1 VTSELES
8 FVAEAE
14 SIDASDDHNN
24 NVHVAVR
31 MKPNFNKDREVWT
44 IDPVRGFIGSKLGDY
59 FFGISRV

>member
-1 VTSELES
+1 MTSELES

-24 NVHVAVR
+24 VHIAVR
-31 MKPNFNKDREVWT
+31 MKPNFSKDREVWT

-59 FFGISRV
+59 FFGISAI